1 MFQAITQNTA
11 SPTFTRTHTNDS
23 RVRRPITAGSA
34 LLHNGTHNIH
44 KETRRDPEFDVNL
57 PYRTKTNEANLEE
70 HTKENAAGEID
81 AGVAVPNGKGDYKL
95 VTFQLHDSENPKNV
109 LVKGIQVVHYYAC
122 CYYLFFVALAS
133 SVVTADIIGVQ
144 KELNVSEEV
153 ALLSNTLFVMGFG
166 IGTSPPPDAFIL
178 SPLV

>member
-1 MFQAITQNTA
+1 MSSSTEPPESTGRMFQAITQNTA

-95 VTFQLHDSENPKNV
+95 VTFLLHDSENPKNWSKV
-109 LVKGIQVVHYYAC
+109 YKWYITMLVAITC
-122 CYYLFFVALAS
+122 FFVALAS

-144 KELNVSEEV
+144 KELNQHH
-153 ALLSNTLFVMGFG
+153 LTKG
-166 IGTSPPPDAFIL
+166 
-178 SPLV
+178 